1 MDDIER
7 KAPEIM
13 QWKDLLKQVE
23 NFKWQRRLAFS

>member
-13 QWKDLLKQVE
+13 QWKDLRKQME
-23 NFKWQRRLAFS
+23 NFK